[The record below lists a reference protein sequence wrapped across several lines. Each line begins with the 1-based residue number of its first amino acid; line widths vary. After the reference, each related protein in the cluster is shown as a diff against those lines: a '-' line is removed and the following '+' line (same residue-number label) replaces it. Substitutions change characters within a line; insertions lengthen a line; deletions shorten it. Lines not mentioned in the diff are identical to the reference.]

1 MSFWSNLYRA
11 YRVADIIER
20 RNNKSISKNKQKIKE
35 IEKQKQQRKQQI
47 KNQHE
52 YERIN
57 SLYSS
62 LEEMDKRIWTLHR
75 KLDCYYNP
83 NFYQDERYPVSKI
96 NPFALEAEFKDL
108 LSRANTINLKDR
120 SIINY
125 LKLINMKDRIE
136 EVVRE
141 AEIEKPYLKEEAKK
155 ETFKSN
161 NPKLYNQYANFIIGK
176 KSFNGKERQNL
187 IKKIGAS
194 GLDTESRVR
203 LIEMLNNKH

>member
-75 KLDCYYNP
+75 KLDCYCYP
-83 NFYQDERYPVSKI
+83 NLYQDERYPLSKI
-96 NPFALEAEFKDL
+96 NPFALETEFKDL

-136 EVVRE
+136 EVVKE

-155 ETFKSN
+155 ETFKSS